1 MIFSFGPAFP
11 FHPAPED
18 TAQSPS
24 HIAIN
29 GLQDMRPTVLEVPKP
44 AFQCEIQIRADGFH
58 TSSIVASG
66 FAPYRVFEFIQ
77 ALLARP
83 FLSPFKMVAKEVEPS
98 SLTGINDPCFCRV
111 QFQSVF
117 FYPVVD
123 LFQRLLRFLLAS
135 TQNDEVSRAG
145 EFHPDALPELDV
157 NLSAHPAPVI
167 KSLP

>member
-1 MIFSFGPAFP
+1 M
-11 FHPAPED
+11 
-18 TAQSPS
+18 
-24 HIAIN
+24 
-29 GLQDMRPTVLEVPKP
+29 LEVPKP
-44 AFQCEIQIRADGFH
+44 AFQCEIQIRADGSY
-58 TSSIVASG
+58 TSSIAASG
-66 FAPYRVFEFIQ
+66 LAPYGVFEFIQ

-83 FLSPFKMVAKEVEPS
+83 FLSLFKMVAKEVEPS
-98 SLTGINDPCFCRV
+98 SLAGINDPCFSRV